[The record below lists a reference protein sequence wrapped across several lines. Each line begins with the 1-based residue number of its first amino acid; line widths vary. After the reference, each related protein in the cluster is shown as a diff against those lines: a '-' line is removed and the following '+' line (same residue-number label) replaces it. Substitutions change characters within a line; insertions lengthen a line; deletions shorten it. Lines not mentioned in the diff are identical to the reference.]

1 MVRGKAMAGKRVPKE
16 PAKQANVNKRTVS
29 MLADT
34 FNLVG
39 PHAQDIANYLAHG
52 TAIGGTAAL
61 GKIIR
66 DVRRMKSKHDKE
78 LGRAKGGLMKK
89 PTKRVK

>member
-1 MVRGKAMAGKRVPKE
+1 MAPRNIPKKPE
-16 PAKQANVNKRTVS
+16 KKNVNKKTVS

-61 GKIIR
+61 GKILR
-66 DVRRMKSKHDKE
+66 DVRKMTKKHDKE
-78 LGRAKGGLMKK
+78 LGRAKGGII
-89 PTKRVK
+89 TKLKTAKRKGKNNG

>member
-1 MVRGKAMAGKRVPKE
+1 MATKKPPKK
-16 PAKQANVNKRTVS
+16 PDTQANVNKKTVS

-66 DVRRMKSKHDKE
+66 DVRKMKSKHDKE
-78 LGRAKGGLMKK
+78 LGRAKGGVITKSKK
-89 PTKRVK
+89 GKK